1 MKKRLLYFCTV
12 VLFSTAT
19 GTSCIAAATAGSGDS
34 SFKWNHLPVKALLL
48 NCPNPKDVPLLCG
61 FIKDALPKE
70 GVNTLCLRIEYQY
83 KFQTHPE
90 LADVNALS
98 KQELQS
104 IVAACRSVHIRFIPT
119 MNLLAHQSD
128 KDVIGPLLKQYPQ
141 FDESPDYNPPVPW
154 KDGGPFDF
162 YTKSLCPLHPDLFKI
177 LFPIMDELIDV
188 CGADAMHV
196 GLDEVWVLGY
206 DKCPRC
212 GGRDKA
218 ELFAGYVTKLHDHLR
233 QKHCEMWMWSDRLID
248 GKTTNLLGWQ
258 ASMNDTYKA
267 IDMIPKDI
275 MICDWKYEDAPPTPA
290 YFAIKGFNV
299 LASACSKPDVALAQ
313 LDEIRLARKNGTRQ
327 DFSVTLASRMKGVF
341 ETMWFNTGD
350 FIRCYY
356 HGSDNRMVSDNV
368 ETFKALFAAVRKDE
382 AEDAPIALGGSG
394 KRSLAGTASYP
405 GVKELAMRRVP
416 WLAPHLVFSNLEK
429 EDSND
434 VFELSTKNGTV
445 DIAASGA
452 NAAAVGLNW
461 YLKYYCHRSMSHMGD
476 NLSPVY
482 PLPVLETPLK
492 IDASAQIRY
501 ALNYCTYNYTM
512 SFYTWKDWAHELDW
526 MALNG
531 VNTLLVANGEE
542 AVWQNVLI
550 RMGYGHSAIDS
561 FITGPAYN
569 AWWLMGN
576 IQGWGGPMP
585 QTQIDDRKVLV
596 QKMLARM
603 GELGIE
609 PVMPAFFGMVP
620 GTLKD
625 KLKAHI
631 IKQGTWGFFT
641 RPDILDPTDT
651 AFDRIAGLFYEETRN
666 LYGKDIHY
674 FSGDPFHEGGITDGI
689 DLGEAGLHIQNAMHR
704 YFPGSVWVLQG
715 WQQNPRA
722 EMLAKVDKSDVL
734 VQELFGETT
743 NNWEKRK
750 AYEGT
755 PFIWCMIT
763 NYGERP
769 GLYGK
774 LQRYADEP
782 YRAGHGEY
790 ASFLKGVG
798 IMPEGINNNP
808 VAYDLMLEVGWRQE
822 HIDVSEWIKNYALY
836 RYGKYNEDIAAAW
849 QLFLQ
854 TIYSS
859 PEGYQE
865 GPPENILCA
874 RPALQ
879 IKSVSTW
886 GTLRKNYDIAL
897 YQKAVRLFAKAA
909 PDFKGSDTYAIDLVN
924 FKRQVLANK
933 ADSVF
938 AGVATA
944 YRKKDTVAFGW
955 YTSHFLALSDSMEHL
970 LNTHPY
976 YRLSTYQKQAL
987 ASGRTPEEKQNN
999 LHNAMMLITYWGGND
1014 PREDNLHEYAYKE
1027 WAGMMQSFYKKRWAL
1042 YFDYLRKRL
1051 KGEPAVEPD
1060 WFRWERDWEKG
1071 DEKIN
1076 RLR

>member
-1 MKKRLLYFCTV
+1 MV
-12 VLFSTAT
+12 VLLSMT
-19 GTSCIAAATAGSGDS
+19 GVTVSARPASDSG
-34 SFKWNHLPVKALLL
+34 FQWNRLPVKALLL
-48 NCPNPKDVPLLCG
+48 NCPNPSDVPLLCR
-61 FIKDALPKE
+61 FIKDALPRE

-83 KFQTHPE
+83 QFQSHPE

-104 IVAACRSVHIRFIPT
+104 IVEACRSVHIRFIPT

-128 KDVIGPLLKQYPQ
+128 KTVIGPLLRAYPQ

-154 KDGGPFDF
+154 KDGGLFDF
-162 YTKSLCPLHPDLFKI
+162 YTKSLCPLHPDLFKV

-196 GLDEVWVLGY
+196 GLDEVWILGY

-218 ELFAGYVTKLHDHLR
+218 ELFAQYATALHDHLKE
-233 QKHCEMWMWSDRLID
+233 KHCEMWMWSDRLID

-258 ASMNDTYKA
+258 ASMNDTYRA

-275 MICDWKYEDAPPTPA
+275 MICDWKYEDAPPTPG

-313 LDEIRLARKNGTRQ
+313 LDQVRLARKNGTRA
-327 DFSVTLASRMKGVF
+327 DFSMTLAQRMKGVF

-350 FIRCYY
+350 FIRGYY
-356 HGSDNRMVSDNV
+356 RESDNKMVRDNV
-368 ETFKALFAAVRKDE
+368 ETFKSLFAAIRKDE
-382 AEDAPIALGGSG
+382 AVGGSAQTTVG
-394 KRSLAGTASYP
+394 AGAPAPVDREAYP
-405 GVKELAMRRVP
+405 GVQALAKRRVP
-416 WLAPHLVFSNLEK
+416 WLAPHLSFSTLAS
-429 EDSND
+429 DSDD
-434 VFELSTKNGTV
+434 VFELSTTNDTV
-445 DIAASGA
+445 NIAASGA

-482 PLPVLETPLK
+482 PLPVVPAPVRV
-492 IDASAQIRY
+492 DAGARIRY
-501 ALNYCTYNYTM
+501 ALNYCTYNYSM
-512 SFYTWKDWAHELDW
+512 SFYTWEDWEHELDW

-531 VNTLLVANGEE
+531 VNTMLVANGEE
-542 AVWQNVLI
+542 AVWQRVLQ
-550 RMGYGHSAIDS
+550 RLGYAPKDIEAY
-561 FITGPAYN
+561 IPGPAYN

-576 IQGWGGPMP
+576 LEGWGGPMP
-585 QTQIDDRKVLV
+585 QTQIDGRKTLV

-603 GELGIE
+603 RTLGIE
-609 PVMPAFFGMVP
+609 PVMPGFFGMVP
-620 GTLKD
+620 STLKN
-625 KLKAHI
+625 KSGAHI
-631 IKQGTWGFFT
+631 ITQGKWGAFT

-651 AFDRIAGLFYEETRN
+651 AFDRIAGVFYEETQR

-689 DLGEAGLHIQNAMHR
+689 DLGKAGLHIQNAMQR

-722 EMLAKVDKSDVL
+722 EMLAGLDRSKVL

-743 NNWEKRK
+743 NNWEKRR

-755 PFIWCMIT
+755 PFVWCMIT

-769 GLYGK
+769 GLFGK

-782 YRAGHGEY
+782 YRAGHGAWGTY
-790 ASFLKGVG
+790 LKGVG
-798 IMPEGINNNP
+798 IMPEGIDNNP
-808 VAYDLMLEVGWRQE
+808 VAYDFMLEVGWRRE
-822 HIDVSEWIKNYALY
+822 HIDATEWIRDYVLY
-836 RYGKYNEDIAAAW
+836 RYGKYNAAVDSAW
-849 QLFLQ
+849 QLFLT

-886 GTLRKNYDIAL
+886 GTLTKRYDV
-897 YQKAVRLFAKAA
+897 AVYLRAVKLFASAA
-909 PDFKGSDTYAIDLVN
+909 PLFKGSDTYAIDLVN
-924 FKRQVLANK
+924 FTRQTLANE
-933 ADSVF
+933 ADTVF
-938 AGVATA
+938 ANIVAA
-944 YRKKDTVAFGW
+944 YNKKELGTFNVQANRFV
-955 YTSHFLALSDSMEHL
+955 ALSDTMDRL
-970 LNTHPY
+970 LNTHAY
-976 YRLSTYQKQAL
+976 YRLSTYRRQAL
-987 ASGRTPEEKQNN
+987 AAGNTPAEKDNN
-999 LHNAMMLITYWGGND
+999 LRNAMMLITYWGGDD
-1014 PREDNLHEYAYKE
+1014 PKEDNLHEYAYKE
-1027 WAGMMQSFYKKRWAL
+1027 WSGMISGFYKKRWEY
-1042 YFDYLRKRL
+1042 YFDHLRGQL
-1051 KGEPAVEPD
+1051 KGGPTAEID
-1060 WFRWERDWEKG
+1060 WFRWERDWEK
-1071 DEKIN
+1071 DEIN